1 MLTIYH
7 DRYSFLLILC
17 KKNKKELINHTEL
30 LSYQDYLTK
39 KYKAKRP
46 DM

>member
-17 KKNKKELINHTEL
+17 KKNKKELTK
-30 LSYQDYLTK
+30 LSQVMAHLHNLT
-39 KYKAKRP
+39 
-46 DM
+46 

>member
-17 KKNKKELINHTEL
+17 KKKKKEKSLLTTQNSYLIKIT
-30 LSYQDYLTK
+30 
-39 KYKAKRP
+39 
-46 DM
+46 

>member
-17 KKNKKELINHTEL
+17 KKKKKKEKSLLTTQNSYLIKIT
-30 LSYQDYLTK
+30 
-39 KYKAKRP
+39 
-46 DM
+46 